1 MRQGINMTPGYQIR
15 YMLLVQ
21 LMASG
26 ITFLLS
32 MMFFAWFLDKD
43 IIKELASV
51 VTILINGGMIYSHAH
66 RFAVIDNRS
75 YTPLEPNVKKS
86 VLMGV
91 IITVTTLLLFIGYE
105 LVWHI
110 WGSEG
115 SLSNWGAIIY
125 NVIFTIWTFPYMGIM
140 GASHGLVT
148 WYSVVLFIIVP
159 PIFSVL
165 GYIAGC
171 KKFSLLEKFHALTY
185 EKKK

>member
-1 MRQGINMTPGYQIR
+1 M
-15 YMLLVQ
+15 
-21 LMASG
+21 
-26 ITFLLS
+26 
-32 MMFFAWFLDKD
+32 
-43 IIKELASV
+43 
-51 VTILINGGMIYSHAH
+51 
-66 RFAVIDNRS
+66 
-75 YTPLEPNVKKS
+75 KKS

-91 IITVTTLLLFIGYE
+91 FITVTTLLLFIGYE

>member
-32 MMFFAWFLDKD
+32 MMFFAWCLDKD

-75 YTPLEPNVKKS
+75 NTP
-86 VLMGV
+86 
-91 IITVTTLLLFIGYE
+91 
-105 LVWHI
+105 
-110 WGSEG
+110 
-115 SLSNWGAIIY
+115 
-125 NVIFTIWTFPYMGIM
+125 
-140 GASHGLVT
+140 
-148 WYSVVLFIIVP
+148 
-159 PIFSVL
+159 
-165 GYIAGC
+165 
-171 KKFSLLEKFHALTY
+171 
-185 EKKK
+185 